1 MLLALVVLAALAV
14 PAYFL
19 WKRHS
24 SKRRRLRAQAGA
36 LVDERLAR
44 ARAETREAVR
54 GHQAR
59 LRRFPAAPALAART
73 PSAAD
78 RLVRGFLW
86 GLLLGLA
93 VEAAALVILPY
104 ITSGVRSV
112 GL

>member
-1 MLLALVVLAALAV
+1 MLVALLLLAALAV
-14 PAYFL
+14 PAYFF
-19 WKRHS
+19 WKWLL
-24 SKRRRLRAQAGA
+24 SKRRRAGGEAGA

-44 ARAETREAVR
+44 ARTETREAVR